1 MSELYHTF
9 AFVIIKT
16 KNKMKFTDKIIA
28 LEEEMKNYILS
39 KLKDGEKIELIS
51 EENISDDD
59 WNLIELPQVSCENR
73 YDEIVRYSIVAVERI
88 GESIHFHG
96 KALGENFGE
105 SGFFSCYVLSANELS
120 FIADYLK

>member
-1 MSELYHTF
+1 MNFSEK
-9 AFVIIKT
+9 V
-16 KNKMKFTDKIIA
+16 IA
-28 LEEEMKNYILS
+28 LEQEIKDYILT
-39 KLKDGEKIELIS
+39 KLKDGEKIELIT
-51 EENISDDD
+51 EENCEDD
-59 WNLIELPQVSCENR
+59 WLLTELPQVSCENR

-105 SGFFSCYVLSANELS
+105 SGFFSCYVLSVNELS

>member
-1 MSELYHTF
+1 MNFSE
-9 AFVIIKT
+9 
-16 KNKMKFTDKIIA
+16 KIIA
-28 LEEEMKNYILS
+28 IEDEAKNFILS
-39 KLKDGEKIELIS
+39 KLKDGEKVELIS
-51 EENISDDD
+51 EENCEDD
-59 WNLIELPQVSCENR
+59 WLLTELPQVSCENR

-105 SGFFSCYVLSANELS
+105 SGFFSCYVLNANELC